1 MAKVLV
7 VITTGFV
14 SWGGLTTV
22 AMNYYQVMDKT
33 GFLINFASINEIEK
47 PLLTILKQNK
57 G

>member
-47 PLLTILKQNK
+47 PLLTIFKAKQ
-57 G
+57 